1 MVMDKSRREGSATAQ
16 ELDFYREKNKRR
28 GGGGGGWWWRRKR
41 MGAAEE
47 EDGGGGGGVE
57 GASDGNIKENK
68 EWL

>member
-1 MVMDKSRREGSATAQ
+1 
-16 ELDFYREKNKRR
+16 
-28 GGGGGGWWWRRKR
+28 

>member
-1 MVMDKSRREGSATAQ
+1 
-16 ELDFYREKNKRR
+16 
-28 GGGGGGWWWRRKR
+28 

-57 GASDGNIKENK
+57 GASDRNITENK

>member
-1 MVMDKSRREGSATAQ
+1 
-16 ELDFYREKNKRR
+16 
-28 GGGGGGWWWRRKR
+28 

-57 GASDGNIKENK
+57 GASDGNITENK